1 MLVTLIYIPIVT
13 LIIININLLIF
24 KNVELYKSF
33 KFIGVSFDK
42 LIKIINILS
51 INITLSYSLYI
62 WIKYPTLNNLYPS
75 NSWME
80 GYNILN
86 MPLVILSIFILLISI
101 LTIWYMNVNINLICI
116 IILFLE
122 ICLTGA
128 FLCNNILIF
137 LFLFE
142 ASSIPIYILILYCGS
157 DRRERLKSA
166 YYFMFFTL
174 YGSISLLLAI
184 INNFG
189 VEQIELF
196 MDINSE
202 NLTKIIWLLLF
213 ITFAVKIPL
222 FPVHVWLP
230 YAHVEASTAT
240 SILLAAIMLK
250 LGGYGMIK
258 FMIASLNINI
268 NIYFRNFAIWICIIG
283 CVYGSLVAIRQ
294 IDLKRQ
300 IAFTSIA
307 HMSFSTIGIW
317 TLNDTGIKGMVYLM
331 LSHGLTSA
339 ILFYKIGIISSRYHT
354 RSVLAISGLSA
365 SMPIFSSIFL
375 FASMAN
381 VGFPGTSGFIPE
393 FIIITAA
400 IKAIPLITIFLIFG
414 MVLTTAGSFLVL
426 LRILFGN
433 NKYII
438 NIDITKL
445 EMIICLIIIIPI
457 IIIGLLDILDSSI

>member
-1 MLVTLIYIPIVT
+1 
-13 LIIININLLIF
+13 
-24 KNVELYKSF
+24 
-33 KFIGVSFDK
+33 
-42 LIKIINILS
+42 
-51 INITLSYSLYI
+51 
-62 WIKYPTLNNLYPS
+62 
-75 NSWME
+75 
-80 GYNILN
+80 
-86 MPLVILSIFILLISI
+86 
-101 LTIWYMNVNINLICI
+101 
-116 IILFLE
+116 
-122 ICLTGA
+122 
-128 FLCNNILIF
+128 
-137 LFLFE
+137 
-142 ASSIPIYILILYCGS
+142 
-157 DRRERLKSA
+157 
-166 YYFMFFTL
+166 
-174 YGSISLLLAI
+174 
-184 INNFG
+184 
-189 VEQIELF
+189 
-196 MDINSE
+196 
-202 NLTKIIWLLLF
+202 
-213 ITFAVKIPL
+213 
-222 FPVHVWLP
+222 
-230 YAHVEASTAT
+230 
-240 SILLAAIMLK
+240 
-250 LGGYGMIK
+250 
-258 FMIASLNINI
+258 
-268 NIYFRNFAIWICIIG
+268 
-283 CVYGSLVAIRQ
+283 
-294 IDLKRQ
+294 
-300 IAFTSIA
+300 
-307 HMSFSTIGIW
+307 MSFSTIGIW